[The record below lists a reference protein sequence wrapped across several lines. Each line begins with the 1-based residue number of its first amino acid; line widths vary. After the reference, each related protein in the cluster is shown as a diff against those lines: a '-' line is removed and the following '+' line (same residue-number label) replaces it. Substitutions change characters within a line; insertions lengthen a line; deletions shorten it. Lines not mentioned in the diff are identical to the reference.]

1 MPLSTKRVLAQSLKR
16 LLSART
22 LDKIT
27 VKDIVE
33 DCGVNRQ
40 TFYYH
45 FRDIYDLL
53 EWSFRDTA
61 ENLIRAGGDQTD
73 WRTGLKTV
81 MEYLKENRMLIW
93 NAYHSI
99 SHKTVSG
106 FLKRTLRP
114 FVFHTVQKEAEGLE
128 RPPCQED
135 IDFVTDIYTL
145 MAVGFITEWI
155 DHQKTEGTEE
165 ELQKLITA
173 MNGSA
178 CLMLS
183 NLERGKKEASGKN
196 DEKLF

>member
-1 MPLSTKRVLAQSLKR
+1 MPLSTKRALSQSLKR

-40 TFYYH
+40 TFYYY

-53 EWSFRDTA
+53 EWNFQDAA
-61 ENLIRAGGDQTD
+61 ENLILTGGDQTD

-81 MEYLKENRMLIW
+81 MEYIKENRTLIW

-99 SHKTVSG
+99 SHGAVSD

-114 FVFHTVQKEAEGLE
+114 FVLRTVQKEGKSLVQA
-128 RPPCQED
+128 PCQED
-135 IDFVTDIYTL
+135 IDFVTDICTQ
-145 MAVGFITEWI
+145 MAIGFITEWI
-155 DHQKTEGTEE
+155 DHQETEGTEE
-165 ELQKLITA
+165 RLQMLITA
-173 MNGSA
+173 MDGSA

-183 NLERGKKEASGKN
+183 NLKRRKR
-196 DEKLF
+196 DVR

>member
-81 MEYLKENRMLIW
+81 MEYLKEMR
-93 NAYHSI
+93 
-99 SHKTVSG
+99 
-106 FLKRTLRP
+106 
-114 FVFHTVQKEAEGLE
+114 
-128 RPPCQED
+128 
-135 IDFVTDIYTL
+135 
-145 MAVGFITEWI
+145 
-155 DHQKTEGTEE
+155 
-165 ELQKLITA
+165 
-173 MNGSA
+173 
-178 CLMLS
+178 
-183 NLERGKKEASGKN
+183 
-196 DEKLF
+196 